1 MQECL
6 RRINELYR
14 MTAPRYRVNNSYW
27 YCFELVHQPAHWPK
41 LGANAISVRCLHRDE
56 RLSASVQLQ
65 VRDVE
70 LDCST
75 YQAEHGIE
83 GKIQRSAP
91 RSLQTLGPSCKV
103 PER

>member
-70 LDCST
+70 LD
-75 YQAEHGIE
+75 
-83 GKIQRSAP
+83 
-91 RSLQTLGPSCKV
+91 LQYLPGRAWHRGQDPALGPSILADPRSKL
-103 PER
+103 